1 LRQRKAAGHLRP
13 IMVSNRS
20 LQETRMLKLS
30 IARQALVAIALGAT
44 CAVVF
49 AQASAPAPG
58 RGPGAASAPGM
69 GMGPGGGMMRGWQGS
84 RDNTSGWGMM
94 NRAERGEHRQK
105 MRSMTSADECKAY
118 QDKHHAEMVERAKQR
133 GVAAPAAPMP
143 RHDPCARLK
152 K

>member
-1 LRQRKAAGHLRP
+1 MTTP
-13 IMVSNRS
+13 
-20 LQETRMLKLS
+20 S

-44 CAVVF
+44 CAMVF
-49 AQASAPAPG
+49 AQ
-58 RGPGAASAPGM
+58 GAASAPGMGPGPGM

-84 RDNTSGWGMM
+84 RDNTSGWAMM
-94 NRAERGEHRQK
+94 NRAERDEHRQK
-105 MRSMTSADECKAY
+105 MRSMTNADECKAY

-133 GVAAPAAPMP
+133 KLTAPAAPMP